1 MSAHDFS
8 FTSIDGKPLKLA
20 DFVGHPVLVVNTAS
34 QCGLTPQY
42 SGLEALWQKY
52 RDRGLVV
59 LGVPSNDFGRQEPGT
74 EAQIKQFCSTNY
86 NVTFPMTSKYPV
98 TGASAHPFY
107 KWARDEAGD
116 AASPHWN
123 FHKYLVRANGELAGA
138 FGSRAAPDDPAL
150 INAIETELKN

>member
-52 RDRGLVV
+52 RDRG
-59 LGVPSNDFGRQEPGT
+59 PGRARRAVERFRPPG
-74 EAQIKQFCSTNY
+74 AGHGSPDQAILLDQLQRHL
-86 NVTFPMTSKYPV
+86 PMTSKYPV

-138 FGSRAAPDDPAL
+138 FGSRAAPDDPSL
-150 INAIETELKN
+150 INAIETELKQ